1 MLSHHCSDFVQA
13 NLVGQN
19 RKLQQKRTIASNMQ
33 QAQQLQKEQA
43 ICEQLHEQ
51 YEQQQ
56 LILHNDIQR
65 IVSLMQQKRDSSSGE
80 QATDCAADTATR
92 KRSVDQIEGV
102 EPLHKKPSGI
112 EYCLSIK
119 DKKEGVETDLLSVE
133 SEAASSNPSDTVP
146 SKCISSLIPFMSV
159 SDIENH
165 LESLVCVGQLT
176 PRHISRKCLPLVK
189 RLINHEHGWV
199 FKDAVD
205 PVELGIPDYFDIIKN
220 PMDLT
225 LVANKL
231 EEGAYKDV
239 ASFERDTKL
248 VFENAIQFNGEDSAV
263 GVMAL
268 ELLEIF
274 DADLKSTMKGECA

>member
-1 MLSHHCSDFVQA
+1 
-13 NLVGQN
+13 
-19 RKLQQKRTIASNMQ
+19 
-33 QAQQLQKEQA
+33 
-43 ICEQLHEQ
+43 
-51 YEQQQ
+51 
-56 LILHNDIQR
+56 
-65 IVSLMQQKRDSSSGE
+65 
-80 QATDCAADTATR
+80 
-92 KRSVDQIEGV
+92 
-102 EPLHKKPSGI
+102 
-112 EYCLSIK
+112 
-119 DKKEGVETDLLSVE
+119 
-133 SEAASSNPSDTVP
+133 
-146 SKCISSLIPFMSV
+146 
-159 SDIENH
+159 
-165 LESLVCVGQLT
+165 
-176 PRHISRKCLPLVK
+176 VK